1 MSLNINAGELR
12 HLIEFYEQGEGT
24 DNRGRPV
31 ARTLAFDPVM
41 GDLRYKSGDQIRNS
55 GAQLTDEVITV
66 LTWYD
71 PRVTNAMFIK
81 YNDLMYEVNHIKP
94 DSLLRGMIITA
105 EVERD
110 G

>member
-12 HLIEFYEQGEGT
+12 HVVEVYEQGEGS
-24 DNRGRPV
+24 DEFGDPV
-31 ARTLAFDPVM
+31 AKTLAFDPVM
-41 GDLRYKSGDQIRNS
+41 GDVRVKSGDQLRNV

-81 YNDLMYEVNHIKP
+81 WNELFYEINHVKP
-94 DSLLRGMIITA
+94 DGLRRGMIITA

>member
-12 HLIEFYEQGEGT
+12 HLIEFYVQGEGS
-24 DNRGRPV
+24 DGRGRPV
-31 ARTLAFDPVM
+31 AKTLAFDPVM

-81 YNDLMYEVNHIKP
+81 YNNLNNLILSALNNCTLLQM
-94 DSLLRGMIITA
+94 LRGYK
-105 EVERD
+105 D
-110 G
+110 YQ